1 MGDPLPHLYSFRRCP
16 YAMRARLALRYAG
29 VACELREVVL
39 RDKPATMLELSP
51 KGTVP
56 VLLVRP
62 GTPDAEVIDESL
74 DIMLWALAQHDPD
87 GWLAAD
93 QAETARLIEANDED
107 FKIWLDRYKY
117 PDRYTDIGDAQPR
130 DECGRFLALLET
142 RLATQPWLAGPGM
155 ALVDAALFP
164 FVRQFAHT
172 DIDWFRSGVFPAVCG
187 WMDKLLESELFRSVM
202 DKHPAWQPGDEVTV
216 F

>member
-1 MGDPLPHLYSFRRCP
+1 MSRLPQLYSFRRCP

-29 VACELREVVL
+29 IPCELREVVL
-39 RDKPATMLELSP
+39 RDKPAAMLELSP

-56 VLLVRP
+56 VLVLRA
-62 GTPDAEVIDESL
+62 GGPDQDVIDESL
-74 DIMLWALAQHDPD
+74 DIMFWALAQHDPD

-93 QAETARLIEANDED
+93 REETDLLIQANDDD

-117 PDRYTDIGDAQPR
+117 PDRYDDIGDSRPR
-130 DECGRFLALLET
+130 DECSRFLQVLEARLESHPWMT
-142 RLATQPWLAGPGM
+142 GNSMRLA
-155 ALVDAALFP
+155 DAAVFP

-172 DIDWFRSGVFPAVCG
+172 DIDWFRSGVFPSLCQ
-187 WMDKLLESELFRSVM
+187 WMDRLLDSELFASVM
-202 DKHPAWQPGDEVTV
+202 QKHAAWQPGDEVTE

>member
-29 VACELREVVL
+29 ISCELREVVL
-39 RDKPATMLELSP
+39 RDKPAAMLDLSP

-62 GTPDAEVIDESL
+62 GCADEEVIDESL

-93 QAETARLIEANDED
+93 PQETEQLIVANDED

-117 PDRYTDIGDAQPR
+117 PDRYTDTGDYQPR
-130 DECGRFLALLET
+130 DECCRFLATLES
-142 RLATQPWLAGPGM
+142 RLQEQPWLTGSRM
-155 ALVDAALFP
+155 AFVDAALFP

-172 DIDWFRSGVFPAVCG
+172 DIDWFRGGVFPAVCG
-187 WMDKLLESELFRSVM
+187 WMDALLDSELFAAVM
-202 DKHPAWQPGDEVTV
+202 EKYPAWQPGDEVTV

>member
-1 MGDPLPHLYSFRRCP
+1 MGDPLPQLYSFRRCP

-39 RDKPATMLELSP
+39 RDKPAAMLELSP

-62 GTPDAEVIDESL
+62 GTPAAEVIDESL

-93 QAETARLIEANDED
+93 PLETERLIEGNDED
-107 FKIWLDRYKY
+107 FKVWLDRYKY
-117 PDRYTDIGDAQPR
+117 PDRYTDIGTYQPR
-130 DECGRFLALLET
+130 DECSRFLAVLET
-142 RLATQPWLAGPGM
+142 RLAKQPWLTGPRM

-164 FVRQFAHT
+164 FVRQFAYT

-187 WMDKLLESELFRSVM
+187 WLDTLLESELFTSVM
-202 DKHPAWQPGDEVTV
+202 DKYPAWQPGDEVTV